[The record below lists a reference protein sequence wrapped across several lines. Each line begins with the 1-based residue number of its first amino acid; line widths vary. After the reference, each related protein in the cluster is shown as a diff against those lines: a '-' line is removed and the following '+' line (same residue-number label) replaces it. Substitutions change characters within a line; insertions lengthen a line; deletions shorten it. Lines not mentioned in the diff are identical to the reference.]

1 MRKLLRII
9 IDSIFPPTKHGTLL
23 ASITPEQFVRHYHT
37 LPVQQIIT
45 LSRYQTPVVQAA
57 IAACKFE
64 NNLQA
69 ATLLATLPS
78 AWISAHETTGMT
90 IFIPIPLSRTRQTK
104 RGFNQVTRVL
114 GYLQKKPLVRV
125 EQHWLI
131 RSSDTIRQTSLNRE
145 ARLKNMT
152 NAFAVS
158 RTITT
163 IDWSNISRIIICDDV
178 LTTGAT
184 LTAAKTALQP
194 HIPTEVELIC
204 LAFAH

>member
-23 ASITPEQFVRHYHT
+23 ASITPAQFVRHYHT
-37 LPVQQIIT
+37 LPVHQVVT

-57 IAACKFE
+57 IVACKFE
-64 NNLQA
+64 KNLRA
-69 ATLLATLPS
+69 ATLLATLLTTWMS
-78 AWISAHETTGMT
+78 THETTGTT
-90 IFIPIPLSRTRQTK
+90 ILIPVPLSRTRQTK

-114 GYLQKKPLVRV
+114 SYLQKNPLVRV

-131 RSSDTIRQTSLNRE
+131 RGSDTIRQTSLNRE